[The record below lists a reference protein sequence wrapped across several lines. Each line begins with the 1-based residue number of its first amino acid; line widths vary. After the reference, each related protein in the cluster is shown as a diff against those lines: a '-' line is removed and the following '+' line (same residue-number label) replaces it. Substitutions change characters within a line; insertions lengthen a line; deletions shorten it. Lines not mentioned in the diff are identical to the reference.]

1 MFPFQIQYIQDK
13 LFFKEMVNG
22 GTRRTA
28 AASFMEIL
36 QLKTWDL
43 LELSQG
49 SAFGDIAVMPTVS

>member
-1 MFPFQIQYIQDK
+1 
-13 LFFKEMVNG
+13 MVNG